1 MLIMKKILGLI
12 MILFLTACASSGSS
26 KSEFSANDI
35 MFAQMMIPHHE
46 QAIEMSELALK
57 NSQDPEILALAEEIR
72 AAQAPEI
79 EDMKTWGTSHMGSHA
94 GHMMDGMLSDDEMEA
109 LTRAQGSEFD
119 RLFLEGMIKHHEG
132 AIEMADMILDS
143 ESPRAS
149 ALGKAIV
156 ATQQAEIEKMKE
168 LLNR

>member
-1 MLIMKKILGLI
+1 
-12 MILFLTACASSGSS
+12 
-26 KSEFSANDI
+26 
-35 MFAQMMIPHHE
+35 
-46 QAIEMSELALK
+46 LK

-143 ESPRAS
+143 DSPRAS